1 MKITTKDDKNSKP
14 PVPAI
19 EKALDVL
26 ELLADTPA
34 GLSMNDI
41 AQTLNRTMGELYR
54 VVVHLTQ
61 RGYLVQDSNSGRYQL
76 SLKLFELSHRHEP
89 TEHLI
94 RSAVPILEDISKRT
108 NQSCHLGILNGD
120 KVVILAANKS
130 PLPVGYSVAT
140 GAILPSKQT
149 SLGYVI
155 LAYSDEQKQQ
165 RYLDGSSQGEQLAIE
180 HRLREIRHQGFERM
194 ESQMV
199 VGVENLCAPVFD
211 LHGITAAIT
220 CGFIQHA
227 QQIVSSEEAMN
238 IVMEGAQTL
247 SKQLGSVTAEPVN

>member
-1 MKITTKDDKNSKP
+1 MKITTKDDKANKP

-26 ELLADTPA
+26 ELLADTPD

-61 RGYLVQDSNSGRYQL
+61 RGYLVQEPHSGRYQL

-140 GAILPSKQT
+140 GAILPYEQT

-155 LAYSDEQKQQ
+155 LAFSDEQKQQ
-165 RYLDGSSQGEQLAIE
+165 RYLDGSPKDKLLAIE
-180 HRLREIRHQGFERM
+180 HRLREIIQHGFERT

-220 CGFIQHA
+220 CGFIQHSH
-227 QQIVSSEEAMN
+227 QIVSAEEAMS
-238 IVMEGAQTL
+238 IVTEGAQNL
-247 SKQLGSVTAEPVN
+247 SKKLGSVTAEPVN